1 MNASAEAEIRAIV
14 EERIAAVQTKD
25 LAPLEARQHAEV
37 LGFDVLPP
45 LQRRG
50 SAAISERTQAWFDS
64 YASDIGYEVHD
75 LQVTVDGDV
84 GFCSFLYHVTGT
96 LEDGTEVSMWV
107 RATLAASNR
116 PTLAHHPRSR
126 VRAIRSCDRSSP
138 HRPRALITSR
148 GGRSWAATCATTAAY
163 CPPRFGGGVC
173 TVRGVPSQTPREPV
187 TLA

>member
-107 RATLAASNR
+107 RATLGCQR
-116 PTLAHHPRSR
+116 
-126 VRAIRSCDRSSP
+126 IDRRWLITHDHESVP
-138 HRPRALITSR
+138 FDPATGQALID
-148 GGRSWAATCATTAAY
+148 
-163 CPPRFGGGVC
+163 
-173 TVRGVPSQTPREPV
+173 
-187 TLA
+187 LAP

>member
-1 MNASAEAEIRAIV
+1 MNASTEAEIRAIV
-14 EERIAAVQTKD
+14 EERIVAVQTKD

-96 LEDGTEVSMWV
+96 LGDGTEVSMWV
-107 RATLAASNR
+107 RATLGCKR
-116 PTLAHHPRSR
+116 
-126 VRAIRSCDRSSP
+126 IDRRWLITHDHESVP
-138 HRPRALITSR
+138 FDPATGQALID
-148 GGRSWAATCATTAAY
+148 
-163 CPPRFGGGVC
+163 
-173 TVRGVPSQTPREPV
+173 
-187 TLA
+187 LAP

>member
-14 EERIAAVQTKD
+14 EERIAAGQTKD

-84 GFCSFLYHVTGT
+84 GFCSFLHRDAGGRDRGQHVGARDTR
-96 LEDGTEVSMWV
+96 LP
-107 RATLAASNR
+107 AHR

-138 HRPRALITSR
+138 HRPRALITSP
-148 GGRSWAATCATTAAY
+148 GGR
-163 CPPRFGGGVC
+163 FVGGHMC
-173 TVRGVPSQTPREPV
+173 YYRS
-187 TLA
+187 LARRASEEACSLFEGCRRRRRASL